1 MPTKGED
8 TSVVNLS
15 LDKGSR
21 IEVTRRLIQLY
32 ARGDN
37 FFRSNLQL
45 GANLESNGR
54 GRCLGVVDSLS
65 TSFNVRAYA
74 VIVAR
79 GKGAEIGETL
89 ESNGIIGRREAS
101 GGRVSG
107 DTALSDIVRGF
118 CTNEEAIMAH
128 HGVGGQSG
136 ALWNG
141 ERVVVKSVGGE
152 EKIKGRVR
160 TLKTS
165 RFARV

>member
-1 MPTKGED
+1 MPTKGKD

-37 FFRSNLQL
+37 FFKSNLQL

-54 GRCLGVVDSLS
+54 GRCLGVVDGLG

-118 CTNEEAIMAH
+118 RTNEEAIMAH

-141 ERVVVKSVGGE
+141 ERVVVSPWVGRRRE
-152 EKIKGRVR
+152 RVGYEH
-160 TLKTS
+160 
-165 RFARV
+165 